1 MQPIHDFT
9 SLFLQDRPMMDV
21 RAPVEYAKGA
31 FPSSHN
37 LPLMVDSERQAVG
50 TCYKEQGQAEAIELG
65 HQLVQG
71 DLKAQRI
78 QAWVAFVGQHPEAVL
93 YCFRGGLRSRISQ
106 QWLSE
111 AGVDLPMVEGGYKAL
126 RAFLLERLHAR
137 LQSDPIRVLSGA
149 TGSGKTEVIRS
160 VDQAIDLEG
169 LANHRGSAFGY
180 TGSTQPAQID
190 FENAW
195 SVAWMKLAARSSGP
209 VLFEDEGRLIGRV
222 AVLPE
227 FLTLSK
233 ESPILKL
240 TVPLEQRIQ
249 RICRDYFQDAYHRHL
264 CQGDDVALAYLDQFA
279 RGALTRIQKR
289 LGGVR
294 FGRLIQCL
302 DAGLIDLAKGRGW
315 TQFEDLIALLLS
327 DYYDPMYDYQFAAK
341 AEHTLFEGNHQEI
354 LQWLAQQPQN

>member
-1 MQPIHDFT
+1 VQPIRDFT
-9 SLFLQDRPMMDV
+9 SLFLQDRPMIDV

-37 LPLMVDSERQAVG
+37 RPLMVDHEREAVG
-50 TCYKEQGQAEAIELG
+50 TCYKEQGQAAAIDLG

-71 DLKAQRI
+71 DLKAERV
-78 QAWVAFVGQHPEAVL
+78 QAWVAFAAEHPEAVL

-106 QWLSE
+106 QWLSD
-111 AGVDLPMVEGGYKAL
+111 AGVDLPMIEGGYKAL
-126 RAFLLERLHAR
+126 RSFLLEQLHERLRVGH
-137 LQSDPIRVLSGA
+137 IRVLSGA

-169 LANHRGSAFGY
+169 MANHRGSAFGY

-195 SVAWMKLAARSSGP
+195 SVAWLKLAARSSGP

-227 FLTLSK
+227 FLVLSQGA
-233 ESPILKL
+233 PIVKL

-249 RICRDYFQDAYHRHL
+249 RICRDYFQDAYQRHL
-264 CQGDDVALAYLDQFA
+264 CHGEQVALAYLDEFV

-294 FGRLIQCL
+294 FARLIQCL
-302 DAGLIDLAKGRGW
+302 DAGLVDLAQRGGW
-315 TQFEDLIALLLS
+315 TQFENLVEILLS
-327 DYYDPMYDYQFAAK
+327 DYYDPMYDYQFASK

-354 LQWLAQQPQN
+354 LQWLAQQAQ